1 MGQGV
6 HVLSG
11 LRLIPRTGSILARTS
26 AIIVVSSLVV
36 AATALVSLNLL
47 ALVPLT
53 KQSAADKADLITMTA
68 KMWAEIPSSKRR
80 AAYVHDAYVIHELNL
95 AEEQSDLPELTSRH
109 YYYDLLKKEI
119 EKIVGSPV
127 VIKQDDSNILWVD
140 IPFESGDSLQVGFM
154 PDLPHGQQVFVGLSL
169 IAVLVAIMLIIA
181 FLVVRRISRPL
192 TEVAEAASTFRGIG
206 GFTPL
211 PETGMDEFVLLARSF
226 NTMAAEIETLIAN
239 RTTLSAGISHDL
251 RTPLTRMTL
260 ALELL
265 PDDVDPKLVQ
275 RFRSNLASMDALI
288 TDAAY
293 FARGEPE
300 KATKADAVRLIRG
313 IVQSIDES
321 TEITWSTQPTKRVP
335 LATSALERCLRN
347 LVENAQRHAK
357 AVRVH
362 VSASQDALEI
372 HVLDDGPGIPEQDRL
387 RVLQPFVRL
396 EESRNTKTGGSG
408 LGLAIVAQLC
418 QIQGWGIEL
427 GDSPSGGT
435 DAKLLIPLNKRESQ
449 KARR

>member
-1 MGQGV
+1 
-6 HVLSG
+6 
-11 LRLIPRTGSILARTS
+11 
-26 AIIVVSSLVV
+26 
-36 AATALVSLNLL
+36 
-47 ALVPLT
+47 
-53 KQSAADKADLITMTA
+53 
-68 KMWAEIPSSKRR
+68 
-80 AAYVHDAYVIHELNL
+80 
-95 AEEQSDLPELTSRH
+95 
-109 YYYDLLKKEI
+109 
-119 EKIVGSPV
+119 
-127 VIKQDDSNILWVD
+127 
-140 IPFESGDSLQVGFM
+140 
-154 PDLPHGQQVFVGLSL
+154 
-169 IAVLVAIMLIIA
+169 MLIIA